1 MTIFM
6 QIASD
11 VNELHMKEFDR
22 TEVGLQGKLA
32 QIEKL
37 LMVVDY
43 PLWAR
48 LKELEIT
55 PFFYSFRWVTLFF
68 AQ

>member
-6 QIASD
+6 KIAPD
-11 VNELHMKEFDR
+11 VKELHMKEFDR
-22 TEVGLQGKLA
+22 TEVGLQGTLT